1 MNQDIKR
8 MQPQDFDDGIA
19 PPPRFLLWAVVGIF
33 IILVVAALGG
43 YLVIQ
48 DKVSMSLLLEL
59 SVIAAPLIVVVTIAA
74 AIIFR
79 KSLPRRFAVWLT
91 SGGSSASLA

>member
-1 MNQDIKR
+1 MNQDIKY

-48 DKVSMSLLLEL
+48 DKVSMS
-59 SVIAAPLIVVVTIAA
+59 
-74 AIIFR
+74 F
-79 KSLPRRFAVWLT
+79 
-91 SGGSSASLA
+91 SSNFQ